1 MRILFL
7 THYFP
12 PEVNAPASRTYEHC
26 RRWVEAGADVTVIT
40 CVPNH
45 PRGVIFPG
53 YRNRL
58 WQRDQ
63 INGIDVVRVWTFAT
77 ANEGFLL
84 RTLNYVV
91 FMLMSIAASCFV
103 KRPDVVISTSP
114 QFFAGL
120 AGYVTS
126 RLRRTRWILEIRD
139 LWPESILAVGA
150 IKSKAIIGLLEW
162 LERFAYRKADQ
173 IVVVTE
179 SFVQHV
185 ASHGGTR
192 ERIAVITN
200 GVDLSTFQRRERD
213 VALAQELGLGDKF
226 VAAYVGTHGMAH
238 GLKTILEA
246 AEILR
251 HRSDIAILMV
261 GDGAAKA
268 ALKEERDQRGLS
280 NVVMLDELPKDKMA
294 QIWSISDASLVLLR
308 NLPLFSTVIPS
319 KIFESMAMER
329 PIILGVVGESAR
341 IIEAAQS
348 GILIKPESAEELS
361 AAIRTL
367 ADNREHVSALG
378 RHGADYVRTHYDRDK
393 LAATFL
399 DIIRRVAQTTTA
411 SDRRRHAGAP
421 AE

>member
-26 RRWVEAGADVTVIT
+26 RRWVQAGADVTVVT

-58 WQRDQ
+58 WQRDR
-63 INGIDVVRVWTFAT
+63 IDGIDVVRVWTFAT

-120 AGYVTS
+120 AGYVAS
-126 RLRRTRWILEIRD
+126 RLRRARWILEIRD

-185 ASHGGTR
+185 ANHGGKPD
-192 ERIAVITN
+192 RIAVITN
-200 GVDLSTFQRRERD
+200 GVDLSTFQRRDRD
-213 VALAQELGLGDKF
+213 TAWAGELGLNDKF

-251 HRSDIAILMV
+251 DRADIAILMV

-268 ALKEERDQRGLS
+268 GLKEERDKRGLD
-280 NVVMLDELPKDKMA
+280 NVVMLDEMPKEKMA

-348 GILIKPESAEELS
+348 GILITPESAEELS
-361 AAIRTL
+361 AAIRRL
-367 ADNREHVSALG
+367 ADDRDHVSALG
-378 RHGADYVRTHYDRDK
+378 RNGADYVRTHYDRDK

-399 DIIRRVAQTTTA
+399 DIIRRVAQSTTA
-411 SDRRRHAGAP
+411 NDRRRHAGAP

>member
-26 RRWVEAGADVTVIT
+26 RRWVQAGADVTVIT

-58 WQRDQ
+58 WQRDR
-63 INGIDVVRVWTFAT
+63 IDGIDVVRVWTFAT

-120 AGYVTS
+120 AGYVAS
-126 RLRRTRWILEIRD
+126 RLRRARWILEIRD

-185 ASHGGTR
+185 ANHGGKPD
-192 ERIAVITN
+192 RIAVITN
-200 GVDLSTFQRRERD
+200 GVDLSTFQRRDRD
-213 VALAQELGLGDKF
+213 TAWAGELGLNDKF

-251 HRSDIAILMV
+251 DRADIAILMV

-268 ALKEERDQRGLS
+268 GLKEERDKRGLD
-280 NVVMLDELPKDKMA
+280 NVVMLDEMPKEKMA

-348 GILIKPESAEELS
+348 GILITPESAEELS
-361 AAIRTL
+361 AAIRRL
-367 ADNREHVSALG
+367 ADDRDHVSALG
-378 RHGADYVRTHYDRDK
+378 RNGADYVRTHYDRDK

-399 DIIRRVAQTTTA
+399 DIIRRVAQSTTA
-411 SDRRRHAGAP
+411 NDRRRHAGAP

>member
-26 RRWVEAGADVTVIT
+26 RRWVQAGADVTVIT

-45 PRGVIFPG
+45 PRGIIFPG

-58 WQRDQ
+58 WQRERID
-63 INGIDVVRVWTFAT
+63 GIEVIRVWTLAT

-91 FMLMSIAASCFV
+91 FMLMSIVASCFAR
-103 KRPDVVISTSP
+103 RPDVVISTSP

-120 AGYVTS
+120 AGYVAS
-126 RLRRTRWILEIRD
+126 RLRRARWILEIRD

-150 IKSKAIIGLLEW
+150 IKSKAIIRLLEG
-162 LERFAYRKADQ
+162 LERFAYRKADR

-179 SFVQHV
+179 SFVSHV
-185 ASHGGTR
+185 AKHGGDAG
-192 ERIAVITN
+192 RITVITN
-200 GVDLSTFQRRERD
+200 GVDLSTFRQRERD
-213 VALAQELGLGDKF
+213 VALARELGLEGKF

-246 AEILR
+246 AEKLKDR
-251 HRSDIAILMV
+251 PDIALLMV

-268 ALKEERDQRGLS
+268 GLKEQRDRMGLT

-294 QIWSISDASLVLLR
+294 QIWSISDVSLVLLR
-308 NLPLFSTVIPS
+308 NLPLFATVIPS

-341 IIEAAQS
+341 IIEAAQC
-348 GILIKPESAEELS
+348 GIRIEPESAEQLS

-367 ADNREHVSALG
+367 ADDRSYLSSLG
-378 RHGADYVRTHYDRDK
+378 RHGADYVRAHYDRDK
-393 LAATFL
+393 LAADFL
-399 DIIRRVAQTTTA
+399 EIIRRLAQPA
-411 SDRRRHAGAP
+411 SAAEGRRHAGAP